1 MKIIRVFPRR
11 TSMTPSDVDVRINT
25 APDLFEEAD
34 EVHISC
40 LFSWDK
46 QRAEQLADAWAK
58 AGFNVKL
65 GGIAF
70 SSPSEEFV
78 VGRYVKKGAVIT
90 SRGCPNRCWFCNVW
104 RKEGSLRELPIQ
116 DGYILLD
123 NNILAC
129 SKEHISAVFEM
140 LKRQKNR
147 AILTGGLEAKI
158 LTDWH
163 AEQLAELKPER
174 MYFAYDTPD
183 DRDPFIEAMLRLD
196 RFGISRSSRYC
207 YSLCGYKG
215 DTFSAAERRMREIW
229 QYGAMPF
236 AMLYRDDKGEVAHEW
251 KLFQRQFAK
260 PQIARSILKNKTKVI
275 IDENGGK
282 E

>member
-1 MKIIRVFPRR
+1 
-11 TSMTPSDVDVRINT
+11 MTPSDVDVRINT
-25 APDLFEEAD
+25 TPDLFDEAD

-40 LFSWDK
+40 LFSWDR
-46 QRAEQLADAWAK
+46 QRAEQLADAWVK

-65 GGIAF
+65 GGVAF

-163 AEQLAELKPER
+163 AEKLADLKPER

-207 YSLCGYKG
+207 YSLCGYRG

-229 QYGAMPF
+229 QYGSMPF
-236 AMLYRDDKGEVAHEW
+236 AMLYRDDKGEVSNEW

-260 PQIARSILKNKTKVI
+260 PQIARSILTNKTKVI
-275 IDENGGK
+275 IDENGDAR
-282 E
+282 